1 MDVERFIGFKT
12 NVNKIAYV
20 IMSPTKTPYDSFGIS
35 LNISN
40 SILGRC

>member
-20 IMSPTKTPYDSFGIS
+20 ITSPAKTPYESFGIS
-35 LNISN
+35 CIIVVNV
-40 SILGRC
+40 